1 MPVAVSRRRFT
12 AEYWLADLNESVLSR
27 HSAARDGTYQ
37 NVQPYTRGWSLAPQL
52 LPECIISI
60 SDLFGE

>member
-1 MPVAVSRRRFT
+1 M
-12 AEYWLADLNESVLSR
+12 
-27 HSAARDGTYQ
+27 
-37 NVQPYTRGWSLAPQL
+37 RGQSLAPQL